1 MACSQ
6 FGSIK
11 NKMFLIS
18 RSRNYRLGMSFN
30 YKVGSRGLIRDLL
43 FYFES
48 YLPVITSIN
57 DNPNCSSY
65 PQKIRNLYIMQLYFS
80 II

>member
-1 MACSQ
+1 
-6 FGSIK
+6 
-11 NKMFLIS
+11 
-18 RSRNYRLGMSFN
+18 MSFN